1 MELPQATLDALP
13 RPDRSN
19 ANNGNAAED
28 KLNNFEKQQSD
39 RAVKHIKG
47 IIEKR
52 SAGSKGKK
60 DAIIDLKGMHCVP
73 YPSFETISDPDP
85 VDFAL
90 QGSCIYIVS
99 PRDTHPSFNLKFPC
113 PNGCGDNL
121 AHSGWAQQVRCCHG
135 LDRTHYIM
143 SRQYKCSK
151 CEGEFYFQAC
161 LHLQIFFDHP
171 SPLPP

>member
-39 RAVKHIKG
+39 RAFKHIKG

-52 SAGSKGKK
+52 SAGSKGEK

-99 PRDTHPSFNLKFPC
+99 PRDTLSLLQFEIPMPQWL
-113 PNGCGDNL
+113 
-121 AHSGWAQQVRCCHG
+121 W
-135 LDRTHYIM
+135 
-143 SRQYKCSK
+143 RQFGTQWLGST
-151 CEGEFYFQAC
+151 GTLLPRFRQDPLHHVQAV
-161 LHLQIFFDHP
+161 
-171 SPLPP
+171 